1 MRRYTVKDD
10 VNTDAIIDAIAAE
23 KQRIMA
29 NINDRRADPKKERK
43 TVLTIHYKPDPDT
56 GSVTISADIGSTLA
70 PLKLKEAG
78 ELACQI
84 SFEDLDD
91 ETGEIRA

>member
-23 KQRIMA
+23 KQRIIA

>member
-1 MRRYTVKDD
+1 MRHYTVKEDI
-10 VNTDAIIDAIAAE
+10 NADAIIDAIAIE

-43 TVLTIHYKPDPDT
+43 TVLTIHYKPDVDS
-56 GSVTISADIGSTLA
+56 GSVMITADIGSTLA
-70 PLKLKEAG
+70 PLKLKEVG

-84 SFEDLDD
+84 SFDD
-91 ETGEIRA
+91 VDYETGEVMA